1 MKKLTLLVAVAIST
15 SVMAQPPKKEKPG
28 HSEQKVEKG
37 IEGKKEEKEHPGKK
51 EIVKPNQKLDP
62 KEQIGQGKDDQ
73 KGKPNQGK
81 ENGKGNSNGKG
92 NQGKDKDKDK
102 GNKPEEH
109 PGQGHAYG
117 KNKGDLSG
125 REFGQ
130 QRAAEARAK
139 HNEAKP
145 KSEGEARELVK
156 ETVKR
161 NEVLLTDTERKIRD
175 FKTRL
180 EELKKAGKIT
190 TEEMNLKLKAL
201 ESIEKRRATIE
212 LKISN

>member
-1 MKKLTLLVAVAIST
+1 MKKLTVLVALAMSTMAI
-15 SVMAQPPKKEKPG
+15 AQPPKKEKPS
-28 HSEQKVEKG
+28 HSDQKVEKG
-37 IEGKKEEKEHPGKK
+37 IEGKQEDKDKPGKK
-51 EIVKPNQKLDP
+51 DVVKPNQKLDP
-62 KEQIGQGKDDQ
+62 KEQIVQGDKDQ
-73 KGKPNQGK
+73 KGKPDQNKG
-81 ENGKGNSNGKG
+81 NGKGNSKG

-102 GNKPEEH
+102 GNKPDEH
-109 PGQGHAYG
+109 PGQGNAYG

-139 HNEAKP
+139 HDGAKP

-201 ESIEKRRATIE
+201 ESIEKRRTTIE
-212 LKISN
+212 MKITN